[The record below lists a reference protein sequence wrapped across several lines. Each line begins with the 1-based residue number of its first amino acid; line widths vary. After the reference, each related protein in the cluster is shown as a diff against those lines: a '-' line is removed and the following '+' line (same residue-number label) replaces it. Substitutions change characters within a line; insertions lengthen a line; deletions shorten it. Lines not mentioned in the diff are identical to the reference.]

1 MAKKHKVTKIFLT
14 TIFISVL
21 ILIGS
26 YNECWASSDIKL
38 IVDNKDITNLS
49 GPIIVNSRTLVPIR
63 FISEAIGAKVIW
75 DGDNRTV
82 LVEKENKSVFL
93 KIDSRIINYNQGELY
108 QFSDVAPFIINSR
121 TYVPLRL
128 ISNALEIG
136 IEWDNETRTVY
147 VDSAKKSS
155 IEPFYDFEIKS
166 IKNKDIITSNT
177 NIEID
182 IPEGFQNEAKE
193 IKMFLIDKD
202 TLKGF
207 EVANSSAVDK
217 VITYLPKI
225 EDDGE
230 KIIVVALYDENN
242 EIIAGDLALV
252 TIDAIP
258 EVHLEGIEYNEVI
271 TDELSIKPKLNFLP
285 TYVKYEFINTANE
298 KIITVNERDPFDYYT
313 WYPKPNQNG
322 DYKIRVVAYDG
333 NDNFYESEYYYT
345 SVNIDSKLSLK
356 GVYDDMTI
364 NKPVSLLA
372 SRNFDVL
379 ETQFLLIDP
388 VTEKETLLTTI
399 PFGSYSWFPNSEYA
413 GKKQLLVRVKDTS
426 GKTHDSEKVNV
437 NIDGSPKIMLIGVGP
452 GQVLTDDAKLSIKSN
467 VDIDNVK
474 YILTN
479 NTTNQSRIIGET
491 TEKEFVFTPLETDE
505 GEVTI
510 QAKAMYEDEILYS
523 EKISLKIYLE
533 ELFGPEKVVEK
544 DKFIETI
551 SSLAIDSKN
560 KTDMS
565 AALQVAQA
573 ILETGWGQS
582 VPVDK
587 YNGTISY
594 NLFGIKGTGTNDFVV
609 SNTWEVYNGVS
620 FRTDA
625 NFRAYHNINESWLD
639 HKNILLN
646 LSRYEPFRKVMNDST
661 LGAWAI
667 RRAGY
672 ATDPKYPIKLIK
684 IIKEYDLLKLDEIQI

>member
-1 MAKKHKVTKIFLT
+1 MAKKYKITITILT
-14 TIFISVL
+14 AIFILML
-21 ILIGS
+21 IS
-26 YNECWASSDIKL
+26 NNNESWASSDIKL
-38 IVDNKDITNLS
+38 IVDNKDITDLS
-49 GPIIVNSRTLVPIR
+49 SPIIVNDRTLVPIR
-63 FISEAIGAKVIW
+63 FVSEEIGANVIW

-82 LVEKENKSVFL
+82 LVEKENKNVFL

-108 QFSDVAPFIINSR
+108 QFSDVAPLIINSR

-136 IEWDNETRTVY
+136 IEWDNKTRTVY
-147 VDSAKKSS
+147 VDSAKESS
-155 IEPFYDFEIKS
+155 IEPFYDFKITS

-177 NIEID
+177 NVEID
-182 IPEGFQNEAKE
+182 IPKCYQNEAKV

-207 EVANSSAVDK
+207 EVANSSIIDK
-217 VITYLPKI
+217 TITYLPKV
-225 EDDGE
+225 EDGGE
-230 KIIVVALYDENN
+230 KIIVLALYDENN
-242 EIIAGDLALV
+242 EIIAGDSISV
-252 TIDAIP
+252 TIDVKP
-258 EVHLEGIEYNEVI
+258 EINLAGIEDNTII

-285 TYVKYEFINTANE
+285 TYVKYEFINIANE
-298 KIITVNERDPFDYYT
+298 KIITINKRDPFDYYT

-333 NDNFYESEYYYT
+333 NDNFYESEYYYST
-345 SVNIDSKLSLK
+345 VNIDSKLSLK

-364 NKPVSLLA
+364 NKPVNLLA

-388 VTEKETLLTTI
+388 VTEKEILLTTI

-413 GKKQLLVRVKDTS
+413 GKKQLLVRVKDTN
-426 GKTHDSEKVNV
+426 GIIHDSEKVNV
-437 NIDGSPKIMLIGVGP
+437 NIDGSPKIMLVGVGP
-452 GQVLTDDAKLSIKSN
+452 NQVLTDDVKLSVKSN
-467 VDIDNVK
+467 VVTDNII

-479 NTTNQSRIIGET
+479 NTTNQTRIIGET
-491 TEKEFVFTPLETDE
+491 TENEFVFSPLETDE
-505 GEVTI
+505 GEVTL
-510 QAKAMYEDEILYS
+510 QAEAMYEDEILYS
-523 EKISLKIYLE
+523 EIVTLKIYLK
-533 ELFGPEKVVEK
+533 ELFHSEPVVEK

-551 SSLAIDSKN
+551 SSMAIDSKN

-594 NLFGIKGTGTNDFVV
+594 NLFGIKGTGTNSSVV

-625 NFRAYHNINESWLD
+625 KFRAYNNINESWLD

-672 ATDPKYPIKLIK
+672 ATDPKYPIKLIE
-684 IIKEYDLLKLDEIQI
+684 IIKEYDLLKLDEIEI